1 MICAVITSP
10 RKNGVS
16 YLSDT
21 LTSMFEA
28 GVAAMI
34 VSGEPESDMMTA
46 AWEVP
51 AQARIYFHHNEKR
64 LGNHANWMNAA
75 RMAISG
81 EYSRSLNGSKIDDNI
96 IAICEDDIV
105 FSDKC
110 VPVAESVVRL
120 CDGPDFGFVAAYTS
134 EVYSDRIPPD
144 CEIKTFST
152 YSMWGACCLVF
163 TRESLSKIVNN
174 EHMLNWTGIAKDLP
188 VGHPDIQH
196 VDTAIGETM
205 LELGLKGWFLRNS
218 LVQHIGEVSSLTESG
233 LTEGR
238 VSNCKIKEFHE

>member
-16 YLSDT
+16 YLCET
-21 LTSMFEA
+21 LISM
-28 GVAAMI
+28 V
-34 VSGEPESDMMTA
+34 VSGVDDVVVSAEPGSGLAATA
-46 AWEVP
+46 RSLPLSIPISV
-51 AQARIYFHHNEKR
+51 HGNENR
-64 LGNHANWMNAA
+64 LGNHANWMRAA
-75 RMAISG
+75 NLAMLKSEETKDRV
-81 EYSRSLNGSKIDDNI
+81 

-105 FSDKC
+105 FSSKY
-110 VPVAESVVRL
+110 VSTAESIVRL
-120 CDGPDFGFVAAYTS
+120 RDGDDFGFVAAYTS
-134 EVYSDRIPPD
+134 EVYSNRIPFD
-144 CEIKTFST
+144 HEIKTFST

-163 TRESLSKIVNN
+163 TRESLTKIVNH
-174 EHMLNWTGIAKDLP
+174 EHMKNWTGIAKDLP

-205 LELGLKGWFLRNS
+205 LELGLRGWFLRNS

-238 VSNCKIKEFHE
+238 ISNCKLKEFHE